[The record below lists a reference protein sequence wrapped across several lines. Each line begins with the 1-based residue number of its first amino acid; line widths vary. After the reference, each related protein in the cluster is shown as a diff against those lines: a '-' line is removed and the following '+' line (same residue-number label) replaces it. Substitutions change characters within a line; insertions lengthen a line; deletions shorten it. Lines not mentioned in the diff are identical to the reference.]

1 METNMNIRV
10 ILLLGMSML
19 LFAGCGSSTDEEEEN
34 VREATVFDPMI
45 DTMKRAEQ
53 AGATVEDRVNQIDG
67 QLEEQEEDDEQ

>member
-1 METNMNIRV
+1 METNVNIRT

-34 VREATVFDPMI
+34 VREDTVFDPMI

-53 AGATVEDRVNQIDG
+53 AGATVEDRVNQIDR

>member
-1 METNMNIRV
+1 MNIRA

-34 VREATVFDPMI
+34 VREDTVFDPMI

-53 AGATVEDRVNQIDG
+53 AGATVEDRVNQIDR